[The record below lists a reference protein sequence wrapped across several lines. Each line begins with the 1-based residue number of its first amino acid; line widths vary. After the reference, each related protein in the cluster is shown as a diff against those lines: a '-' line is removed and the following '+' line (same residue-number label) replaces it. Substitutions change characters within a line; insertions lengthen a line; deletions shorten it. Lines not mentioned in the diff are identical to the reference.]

1 MPWKKAEH
9 LVKSVINKEK
19 EFSGNIPYLK
29 KIVFLQNNFNLN
41 KVNYYFIGGRKK
53 PPMFFLLQ
61 KKILLFCKCYENYDY
76 FCKFMFLL

>member
-19 EFSGNIPYLK
+19 EWNFSGTIPYLK

-41 KVNYYFIGGRKK
+41 LI
-53 PPMFFLLQ
+53 
-61 KKILLFCKCYENYDY
+61 
-76 FCKFMFLL
+76 